1 VEQALIMASD
11 HIAFLIETAGQIAWA
26 IPVTLLIFA
35 ASALGAT
42 LLAAGLVALSV
53 SPWRPLRLFQRGWT
67 FLFRGTPLLLQIAM
81 VYYGFA
87 TIPWIRHSFLWIGF
101 RDPLFC
107 ACFAMTCCCS
117 AYIGEV
123 LRGAL
128 AAIPQG
134 QIEAARACGMSNPT
148 LIRRIVA
155 PALTRVALPS
165 YGNELIM
172 MVKSTSLASTIT
184 VLDVTGVA
192 QQVIAHSYRTLDVFC
207 VAAAFYLAI
216 NASLAFLL
224 SRAEAWPHIDKVSPD
239 VPQVETMV

>member
-1 VEQALIMASD
+1 MGSD
-11 HIAFLIETAGQIAWA
+11 HLVFLTETAGQIASA
-26 IPVTLLIFA
+26 IPATLLIFT

-42 LLAAGLVALSV
+42 LLGAGLVALSV
-53 SPWRPLRLFQRGWT
+53 APWRLLRLFQRGWT

-87 TIPWIRHSFLWIGF
+87 TIPWVRGSFLWGGF
-101 RDPLFC
+101 RDPAFC
-107 ACFAMTCCCS
+107 ASFAMTCCCS

-128 AAIPQG
+128 GAIPHG
-134 QIEAARACGMSNPT
+134 QIEAARACGMNHRT
-148 LIRRIVA
+148 MVRRIIA
-155 PALTRVALPS
+155 PALARIALPS

-184 VLDVTGVA
+184 VLDITGVA

-216 NASLAFLL
+216 NAILALLL
-224 SRAEAWPHIDKVSPD
+224 SRAERWLH
-239 VPQVETMV
+239 VEKAQPGTPYPETP

>member
-1 VEQALIMASD
+1 MGD
-11 HIAFLIETAGQIAWA
+11 HISFLLETAGQIAWA
-26 IPVTLLIFA
+26 MPVTLGIFA

-42 LLAAGLVALSV
+42 ALAAGLVALSV
-53 SPWRPLRLFQRGWT
+53 SPWLPLRLFQRGWT

-87 TIPWIRHSFLWIGF
+87 TIPWIRHSLLWIGF
-101 RDPLFC
+101 RDPVFC
-107 ACFAMTCCCS
+107 ACFAMICCCS

-128 AAIPQG
+128 TAIPRG
-134 QIEAARACGMSNPT
+134 QIEAARACGMT
-148 LIRRIVA
+148 GRTMVRRIIA
-155 PALTRVALPS
+155 PALARIALPS

-184 VLDVTGVA
+184 VLDITGVA

-207 VAAAFYLAI
+207 VAAAFYLAL
-216 NASLAFLL
+216 NAVLAFVLG
-224 SRAEAWPHIDKVSPD
+224 RIEAWLHVDRRDEAI
-239 VPQVETMV
+239 PQVETM

>member
-1 VEQALIMASD
+1 MTSD
-11 HIAFLIETAGQIAWA
+11 HIAFLIETAGRITRAL
-26 IPVTLLIFA
+26 PVTLLIFA
-35 ASALGAT
+35 ASAVAAT
-42 LLAAGLVALSV
+42 ALATGLVALAV
-53 SPWRPLRLFQRGWT
+53 SPWRSLRMVQRGWT

-87 TIPWIRHSFLWIGF
+87 TIPWIRDTVLWTGF
-101 RDPLFC
+101 RNPVFC

-128 AAIPQG
+128 AAIPPG
-134 QIEAARACGMSNPT
+134 QIEAARACGMRNGPMV
-148 LIRRIVA
+148 RRIIG
-155 PALTRVALPS
+155 PALARIAFPA

-184 VLDVTGVA
+184 VLDITGVA

-216 NASLAFLL
+216 NAALTFAL
-224 SRAEAWPHIDKVSPD
+224 SRAEAWLH
-239 VPQVETMV
+239 VEKAPADMPLMETL